1 MMGGETNEPPLY
13 TFPFTMLPNRKT
25 LEKYRTK
32 KNTKETEEVSK
43 IRVRLLPTAIISVRS
58 PPHDSQNG
66 ATSSC
71 SPLTVPIG
79 MQPKPTNLKGLLS
92 PD

>member
-13 TFPFTMLPNRKT
+13 TFPFTMLPNRKIQN
-25 LEKYRTK
+25 K
-32 KNTKETEEVSK
+32 KNTKETEEVSN
-43 IRVRLLPTAIISVRS
+43 IRVRLLPTASISVRS

-71 SPLTVPIG
+71 SPPTVPIG